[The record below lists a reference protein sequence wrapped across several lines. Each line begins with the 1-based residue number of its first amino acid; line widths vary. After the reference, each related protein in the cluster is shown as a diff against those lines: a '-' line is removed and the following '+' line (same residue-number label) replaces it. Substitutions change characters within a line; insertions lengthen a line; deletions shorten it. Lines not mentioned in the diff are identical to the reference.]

1 MQTSPPQ
8 KRRFCSQLNQWIIYD
23 KYIAYEVAKERLE
36 EVDQKVD
43 QSSSKQIRKRISEP
57 EPEDPKG
64 MMLTKM
70 LKCMK
75 VLERMINQNNHNE
88 IAQGISNIFCSL
100 LIFFS
105 RFQVLR

>member
-8 KRRFCSQLNQWIIYD
+8 KRRFCGLLNQWIIYD
-23 KYIAYEVAKERLE
+23 KYMAYEVAKERLE

-70 LKCMK
+70 MKCMK

-100 LIFFS
+100 VIFSS
-105 RFQVLR
+105 RFQVL